1 MQSYTAHAD
10 VEMPPKHTN
19 RLAQETS
26 PYLLQ
31 HQHNPV
37 DWFPW
42 GPEACDLARRLD
54 KPIFLS
60 VGYSTCYWCH
70 VMERQ
75 CFENPTIAAEM
86 NQRFV
91 NIKVDREER
100 PDVDQLYM
108 AAVQVLT
115 RHGGWPMSV
124 FLTPDL
130 RPFYGGT
137 YFPPTDSHG
146 RPGFLTV
153 LRGIED
159 AYRSRRGDVEKSA
172 QQLVRILQEIA
183 QPPAPTKPI
192 TMDDA
197 WVESLVERS
206 VADYEPMHGGFGSA
220 PKFPRETLLELILVH
235 NRHFPSERR
244 MTMLRHTLDAM
255 ADGGIRDH
263 LGGGFHRY
271 STDAQWLVPHF
282 EIMLYDNAMLAW
294 VYAEAFKQTGEQRY
308 ARVARGICDF
318 VLREMTSPEG
328 AFCTAFDA
336 EVDAREG
343 LSYLWTKWEVEQ
355 TLGEGDVALFT
366 RVYGLD
372 MGPNFADPH
381 HSNGVPDANILHLPR
396 PLRQVAEA
404 MGTDE
409 AALDARLEPLRQKL
423 YAARRQR
430 KQPLLDTKVLT
441 SWNAL
446 MIRGLAH
453 AGQVLNEKRYID
465 AASRAAEFLLTRH
478 RTADGGLY
486 RTSRDSAAKY
496 NGFLDDYAFLCQAL
510 LALSD
515 AGATAGAAGDCR
527 DAAEALLLKMTE
539 KFGDERGSEGAGPG
553 ATPTGLAPVGF
564 YFTDRDA
571 NDLIVRQKTGVDSP
585 LPSGNAVAAMVL
597 TETGRSGAAANTLGL
612 YAQHMEHSGE
622 GMSAMVEAATLFL
635 RKAGAIRV
643 AATAHAGTAD
653 RPTTPQETAAGVVTI
668 HAGWTQD
675 RRQLHLKLGIQSGFH
690 INTNE
695 PGGDAKLPLHA
706 TTVVFPGDVGAVQV
720 AFPPGEELKLQ
731 FADRPLRVYSG
742 EVTLVAQFETPP
754 AKGSKLPVVLSYQ
767 ACDDRSCLP
776 PVAKQME
783 IPV

>member
-1 MQSYTAHAD
+1 VPETADTAQ
-10 VEMPPKHTN
+10 KHTN
-19 RLAQETS
+19 RLASETS

-42 GPEACDLARRLD
+42 GPEAFDMARRLD
-54 KPIFLS
+54 RPIFLS

-75 CFENPTIAAEM
+75 SFENPTIAAEM
-86 NQRFV
+86 NRLFV

-115 RHGGWPMSV
+115 HHGGWPMSV

-137 YFPPTDSHG
+137 YFPPADMHG

-159 AYRSRRGDVEKSA
+159 AYRNRREDVDKSA
-172 QQLVRILQEIA
+172 TQLVRILREIA
-183 QPPAPTKPI
+183 EPPAPARPMTL
-192 TMDDA
+192 DDA
-197 WVESLVERS
+197 WVESLVGRS
-206 VADYEPMHGGFGSA
+206 VSDYESIHGGFGSA

-235 NRHFPSERR
+235 NRHFPSEKR

-255 ADGGIRDH
+255 ANGGIRDQ

-294 VYAEAFKQTGEQRY
+294 VYAEAYRQTAEARY
-308 ARVARGICDF
+308 AQVARGIADF

-328 AFCTAFDA
+328 AFYTALDA
-336 EVDAREG
+336 EVDGREG
-343 LSYLWTKWEVEQ
+343 LNYLWTKEQ
-355 TLGEGDVALFT
+355 VFDVLGADDAPLFN
-366 RVYGLD
+366 RVYGLE

-381 HSNGVPDANILHLPR
+381 HSGGVPEANILFLPR
-396 PLRQVAEA
+396 PMRDVAAGMNVE
-404 MGTDE
+404 E
-409 AALDARLEPLRQKL
+409 AALQERLGPMRQKL
-423 YAARRQR
+423 YAARQKR

-441 SWNAL
+441 GWNAL
-446 MIRGLAH
+446 MVRALAH
-453 AGQVLNEKRYID
+453 AGQVLSERRYVE

-478 RTADGGLY
+478 RTPDGGLF
-486 RTSRDSAAKY
+486 RTSRDGAARY

-510 LALSD
+510 LALAD
-515 AGATAGAAGDCR
+515 AGATAGGAGDCR
-527 DAAEALLLKMTE
+527 DAAEALLLAMTQ
-539 KFGDERGSEGAGPG
+539 KFGDDRGTESAGPG
-553 ATPTGLAPVGF
+553 ATATGVAPVAF
-564 YFTDRDA
+564 FFTDKQA
-571 NDLIVRQKTGVDSP
+571 NDLIVRQKTAVDSP

-597 TETGRSGAAANTLGL
+597 LETGRIDAARNTLGL
-612 YAQHMEHSGE
+612 FAQHMDHSAE
-622 GMSAMVEAATLFL
+622 GMSSMVQAATLYL
-635 RKAGAIRV
+635 RKDAPFRV
-643 AATAHAGTAD
+643 AGHPNAGTAD
-653 RPTTPQETAAGVVTI
+653 RPLTPQETAAGVVSV
-668 HAGWTQD
+668 HAGWTPD
-675 RRQLHLKLGIQSGFH
+675 RTQLHLKLGILKGFH
-690 INTNE
+690 INTND
-695 PGGDAKLPLHA
+695 PGGDGKVPLYA
-706 TTVVFPGDVGAVQV
+706 TTVVFPGDPTGPADVEY
-720 AFPPGEELKLQ
+720 PPGEALNFP
-731 FADRPLRVYSG
+731 FADRPVRVYTG
-742 EVTLVAQFETPP
+742 EVTLVARMQSPP
-754 AKGSKLPVVLSYQ
+754 QKGSRLTVQLAYQ

-776 PVAKQME
+776 PVVKQME